1 MGDTLAPIETCCAC
15 YTLRCQPRTDL
26 TSDEGTLPPL
36 TRYVDSTHSLNH
48 RIRQHQ
54 TGIGSRFTRTHPV
67 LEDNGVE
74 AVNLDYRATSEQVL
88 RYEND
93 TTIELMYKFMEQ
105 YSHPQAWRCVA
116 SGSYCKFDLRQPMP
130 AALRQRLDA
139 HPVTHGDDA

>member
-26 TSDEGTLPPL
+26 SSHEGTLPPHCL
-36 TRYVDSTHSLNH
+36 YVGSTHSLNH

-67 LEDNGVE
+67 LEENGVE

-88 RYEND
+88 RYENNR
-93 TTIELMYKFMEQ
+93 TIELMYKFMEQ
-105 YSHPQAWRCVA
+105 YSHPRPLCAAQWPGAVA
-116 SGSYCKFDLRQPMP
+116 QPHVLANCLP
-130 AALRQRLDA
+130 RPPR
-139 HPVTHGDDA
+139 TI